1 MITRDEL
8 KNELINIGVSE
19 QLLEMPAVLE
29 RTYTIVKGHDTEKI
43 EDIILDEK
51 IKVDENGD
59 FSLGKY
65 DFKH

>member
-29 RTYTIVKGHDTEKI
+29 RIY
-43 EDIILDEK
+43 II
-51 IKVDENGD
+51 
-59 FSLGKY
+59 
-65 DFKH
+65 FKEH

>member
-29 RTYTIVKGHDTEKI
+29 HTQELKDMIQKKWKI
-43 EDIILDEK
+43 
-51 IKVDENGD
+51 
-59 FSLGKY
+59 
-65 DFKH
+65 